1 MPCGS
6 LVICRALSCDL
17 ARGAH
22 LPERQWGTVGAQQM
36 PPDPFPY
43 EQLVE
48 GNGRRSLD
56 QLADRNDVR
65 W

>member
-1 MPCGS
+1 VTLPAEPTS
-6 LVICRALSCDL
+6 LSAS
-17 ARGAH
+17 GA
-22 LPERQWGTVGAQQM
+22 PWGLNKCPQTR
-36 PPDPFPY
+36 FPY